1 MADMTLQNAE
11 RERKKKIN
19 PYIDPGLPEYQPKRL
34 TPPSPVER
42 SWAGPQGNPN
52 IDHRTG
58 KPIDPEHWPP
68 GNNRLVDIPDPN
80 TDPKHWPP
88 GNNRLVDIPDPNTD
102 PKHWPPGNNTYPTIT
117 GPDEYKSR
125 VQMIR
130 DTYSKREM
138 DLQKKLA
145 MAVRNVANPQQREE
159 LEAEFQKAS
168 TILRDQRMKEL
179 QQLDIAYKSPV
190 EKTIINGPPTRPS
203 GKTYKEASAI
213 YLEEYMDVARAG
225 MDPWTHYTLYGKNEG
240 RNWRGP
246 TPDAS
251 PESQPRIKEPIN
263 PVGPVQPPQSEW
275 PSPRIK
281 EPINPVGPVQ
291 PPQSEWPSPRIKE
304 PVSPVGTVQL
314 PKSNLPGT
322 DDPRYRFPIKPPTGQ
337 RGPH

>member
-58 KPIDPEHWPP
+58 KPIDPE
-68 GNNRLVDIPDPN
+68 
-80 TDPKHWPP
+80 HWPP

-281 EPINPVGPVQ
+281 EP
-291 PPQSEWPSPRIKE
+291 
-304 PVSPVGTVQL
+304 VSPVGTVQL